1 MTEGSRA
8 GWLMWVEPVADTF
21 LALLGPVYSRPD
33 GDGRAIVEL
42 DPRPEHRN
50 RAGALHGGFI
60 AGFADHALFS
70 GLMAMGHEAITD
82 SVTLDLSIQYMGAG
96 TVGEPLRAEVEL
108 IAETGR
114 LLFMRMTL
122 VQAGRPVAAAAGTLR
137 KPSRPR

>member
-1 MTEGSRA
+1 M
-8 GWLMWVEPVADTF
+8 ADTF

-33 GDGRAIVEL
+33 GERRAIVEL
-42 DPRPEHRN
+42 EPRPEHRN

-70 GLMAMGHEAITD
+70 GLVAMGHEAMTD
-82 SVTLDLSIQYMGAG
+82 SVTVDLSIQYMAAG
-96 TVGEPLRAEVEL
+96 SFGEPLRAEVEL

-137 KPSRPR
+137 KPSRAR